1 MSFISG
7 LSGTP
12 HLGDKGVENNVY
24 SGPYSAEI
32 SGIYPLSWDITFGTL
47 TLSTFSPEPEI
58 PFHLGK
64 ELLIHKFRLAI
75 TTNIY
80 K

>member
-12 HLGDKGVENNVY
+12 HRGDKGVENYVSSRPN
-24 SGPYSAEI
+24 GAEI
-32 SGIYPLSWDITFGTL
+32 AGMCPLTWDTAVETL

-64 ELLIHKFRLAI
+64 ELLIHKLRLAI

>member
-1 MSFISG
+1 MSLISG

-12 HLGDKGVENNVY
+12 HLGDKGVENDVSSRPNGV
-24 SGPYSAEI
+24 EI
-32 SGIYPLSWDITFGTL
+32 AGIYPSTWDTAFETL

-64 ELLIHKFRLAI
+64 ESLIHKLRLVI

>member
-1 MSFISG
+1 MSFIRG

-12 HLGDKGVENNVY
+12 HHGDKGVENHVY
-24 SGPYSAEI
+24 SRPNGAEI
-32 SGIYPLSWDITFGTL
+32 SGPYPLTWDTAVETL
-47 TLSTFSPEPEI
+47 TLSTFSPEVEAV
-58 PFHLGK
+58 FHLVK
-64 ELLIHKFRLAI
+64 EVLIHKLRLAI

>member
-12 HLGDKGVENNVY
+12 HLVDKGVEKDVY
-24 SGPYSAEI
+24 PRPNGVEI
-32 SGIYPLSWDITFGTL
+32 SGIRPLTWDTAFDRL
-47 TLSTFSPEPEI
+47 TLSTFSPEVEGV
-58 PFHLGK
+58 FHLGK
-64 ELLIHKFRLAI
+64 ELLIHKLRLAI

-80 K
+80 Q

>member
-1 MSFISG
+1 MSFLSG

-12 HLGDKGVENNVY
+12 HLGDKGVENYWFSRFSSV
-24 SGPYSAEI
+24 EI
-32 SGIYPLSWDITFGTL
+32 TALRPSSWVTALSML
-47 TLSTFSPEPEI
+47 TLSTVIPEPQG

-64 ELLIHKFRLAI
+64 GVVIHNSMLAI

>member
-1 MSFISG
+1 MSFLSG
-7 LSGTP
+7 LSVTP
-12 HLGDKGVENNVY
+12 HLGDKGVGNYLLPRPN
-24 SGPYSAEI
+24 SAEI
-32 SGIYPLSWDITFGTL
+32 SGIRPLTWDTAFGTL

-64 ELLIHKFRLAI
+64 ELLIHKLRLAI

>member
-1 MSFISG
+1 MSFLSG

-12 HLGDKGVENNVY
+12 HLGDKGVGNYVL
-24 SGPYSAEI
+24 SGL
-32 SGIYPLSWDITFGTL
+32 SGADIPAIRPSTWDNEFETL
-47 TLSTFSPEPEI
+47 TLSTFSPELEI
-58 PFHLGK
+58 PSHLGK
-64 ELLIHKFRLAI
+64 ELLIHKLRLAI